1 MKYKLILLII
11 FFISCSN
18 NEKTI
23 NNNTILKKEEIEP
36 NNSLEYSQYIDCN
49 ISISASF
56 SDYEDIDFYHV
67 NPTNGFVMDFY
78 MSVYDLDADV
88 HLNILSSD
96 TNTLLSINSKDISNY
111 NGLIEL
117 NDILL
122 NDDEYF
128 FKLYSD
134 KECKYNL
141 KFIFK
146 DNEIPSNEEEPN
158 NNIYE
163 ADKINYPNEMVYGYF
178 IKSYFNIDEYIK
190 PYIKNMDLIDIDFY
204 KIQNDTDINSSIN
217 IKLEYNKD
225 IDIIFFDENYNYIKQ
240 SVNQLNTSFESG
252 RIYYIALICYGNKY
266 IIDRYVLHYEFN

>member
-1 MKYKLILLII
+1 
-11 FFISCSN
+11 
-18 NEKTI
+18 
-23 NNNTILKKEEIEP
+23 
-36 NNSLEYSQYIDCN
+36 
-49 ISISASF
+49 
-56 SDYEDIDFYHV
+56 
-67 NPTNGFVMDFY
+67 